1 MKFDISAITSESLA
15 TAAIGYLIV
24 FTALVMLYFIFDN
37 LPKVINFLRK
47 LSASREK
54 LKINPPVSPKKN
66 MPGAVNAAI
75 AMALHMYF
83 NELHDEEAT
92 NLTINKVSRNYSPWS
107 SKIYGVH
114 QAPPKRTPASISI
127 KRP

>member
-1 MKFDISAITSESLA
+1 MLIT
-15 TAAIGYLIV
+15 TALIGYIIV
-24 FTALVMLYFIFDN
+24 FTALVMLFFIFDN
-37 LPKVINFLRK
+37 LPKVINFFRK
-47 LSASREK
+47 LAASRER
-54 LKINPPVSPKKN
+54 LEVNPPVNPKKN
-66 MPGAVNAAI
+66 IPGAVNVAI
-75 AMALHMYF
+75 ATALHLYF

-92 NLTINKVSRNYSPWS
+92 NLTIHKVSRNYSPWS